1 MPTVSL
7 TDALKSEAA
16 RLGLQMAGVC
26 PAVSPAGLDHF
37 RQWLDAGYAGE
48 MEYLPARAAAY
59 AHPRHVL
66 DGARSLLVLTCN
78 YRNAEPAAPQSGQGQ
93 ISRYAWGTDYHEL
106 IRDRLGQLA
115 DFLRGR
121 APQATVRTVVDTA
134 PLLEREFAQ
143 LAGLGWIGKNTL
155 LLNKQAGS
163 WFFLAVLLTDLEL
176 DFDAAHATDHCGT
189 CRACLDACPTHA
201 FVDAYQLD
209 ARKCISYLT
218 IESRRPIPLE
228 LREPL
233 GAWLFGCDVCQEVCP
248 WNHRAPASEEP
259 KFQPLGGMTVVELA
273 ELFEMDDDAFR
284 ARFRHTPLW
293 RPKRRGLLRNAAI
306 VLGNQR
312 PPAAVGALICGLN
325 DSEPLIRGAA
335 AWALGRYSEPAA
347 REALTT
353 RLPHETD
360 PEVQTEIVAALS
372 ENPTSA
378 TC

>member
-1 MPTVSL
+1 
-7 TDALKSEAA
+7 
-16 RLGLQMAGVC
+16 
-26 PAVSPAGLDHF
+26 
-37 RQWLDAGYAGE
+37 
-48 MEYLPARAAAY
+48 
-59 AHPRHVL
+59 
-66 DGARSLLVLTCN
+66 
-78 YRNAEPAAPQSGQGQ
+78 
-93 ISRYAWGTDYHEL
+93 
-106 IRDRLGQLA
+106 
-115 DFLRGR
+115 
-121 APQATVRTVVDTA
+121 
-134 PLLEREFAQ
+134 LEREFAQ

-176 DFDAAHATDHCGT
+176 DYDTAHATDHCGT
-189 CRACLDACPTHA
+189 CRACLDACPTGA

-233 GAWLFGCDVCQEVCP
+233 GEWLFGCDVCQEVCP
-248 WNHRAPASEEP
+248 WNHRAPLSEEP
-259 KFQPLGGMTVVELA
+259 EFQPLGGMTVVELA
-273 ELFEMDDDAFR
+273 ELFEMDDEAFR

-312 PPAAVGALICGLN
+312 PPAAVGALIRALN
-325 DSEPLIRGAA
+325 DREPLIRGAA
-335 AWALGRYSEPAA
+335 AWALGRYREPTA

-353 RLPHETD
+353 RLPYETD
-360 PEVQTEIVAALS
+360 PEVRIEIAAALS

-378 TC
+378 TR